1 MWITKK
7 KWEKELEEIK
17 RSINRNS
24 TKIDIIENGHE
35 VGASIWG
42 SEYNRI
48 GHKETKASTNFIPD
62 VSLEELARYVI
73 DGTPIE
79 RDETVKVKYYKGE

>member
-1 MWITKK
+1 MWISKK
-7 KWEKELEEIK
+7 KWNEELEEIK

-42 SEYNRI
+42 CEYNRI
-48 GHKETKASTNFIPD
+48 GHKETKAPTNFIPD

-79 RDETVKVKYYKGE
+79 RDKTVKVKYYKGE